1 MKYSKKGLAK
11 RKEDRAGFAEF
22 FQECVEEIKKNKLCC
37 VECGAPLKGDVSEV
51 AHVLPKSYFKSVAMN
66 KQNWL
71 PMCGMWSTENQCHY
85 KFDNSNKEVFKSMKI
100 YTKVQ
105 ELFYL
110 LESIIEEKIS
120 YKIYDRYTDE

>member
-51 AHVLPKSYFKSVAMN
+51 AHVLPKSYFKSVATN

-71 PMCGMWSTENQCHY
+71 PMCGQWSVNQCHTN
-85 KFDNSNKEVFKSMKI
+85 FDNYPLKKFKELLV
-100 YTKVQ
+100 YPKVK
-105 ELFYL
+105 LIFAV
-110 LESIIEEKIS
+110 LEDTITEKIT
-120 YKIYDRYTDE
+120 YKHYEKYA